1 MFPACQA
8 FEKRGI
14 RGFDADYFFDYTC
27 METLQ
32 GLSVSELS
40 SAEGRKWRT
49 AYSDPANTE
58 KVGLMTPSGRPQ
70 FKNFEQ
76 FIRDTGLNAADLTL
90 NYDDIMD
97 RMRSG
102 ELAMFFGSS
111 ANVKILQDEG
121 IDTTF
126 LPFFGQDGQQW
137 LMTTLYFSGCSEPRA
152 GTGQHP
158 PRQGDAGAPCHA
170 SPRKHRTASSMTD
183 RTF

>member
-1 MFPACQA
+1 
-8 FEKRGI
+8 
-14 RGFDADYFFDYTC
+14 

-40 SAEGRKWRT
+40 SAESRRWRT

-58 KVGLMTPSGRPQ
+58 KVGLDDTVWPAA
-70 FKNFEQ
+70 FENLER

-90 NYDDIMD
+90 IYDDIMD

-102 ELAMFFGSS
+102 ELAMFFSSS

-126 LPFFGQDGQQW
+126 LPFFGQDGQQ
-137 LMTTLYFSGCSEPRA
+137 C
-152 GTGQHP
+152 
-158 PRQGDAGAPCHA
+158 
-170 SPRKHRTASSMTD
+170 
-183 RTF
+183 

>member
-1 MFPACQA
+1 
-8 FEKRGI
+8 
-14 RGFDADYFFDYTC
+14 

-49 AYSDPANTE
+49 AYSDPASTE
-58 KVGLMTPSGRPQ
+58 KVGLDDTVWPTA
-70 FKNFEQ
+70 FKNLEQ
-76 FIRDTGLNAADLTL
+76 FIHDTGLNAADLTL
-90 NYDDIMD
+90 TYDDIMD

-102 ELAMFFGSS
+102 ELAMFFSSS

-137 LMTTLYFSGCSEPRA
+137 LMTNPVFSGRAEPRA

-158 PRQGDAGAPCHA
+158 PRQGDAGAPCYA
-170 SPRKHRTASSMTD
+170 LRGSTEPHRL
-183 RTF
+183 